1 MRNITCFKSLFLLT
15 LPMNWQD
22 MYEVALERI
31 RQLNREVT
39 LLGSI
44 LRAYL
49 PVIEKD
55 EDEKG

>member
-1 MRNITCFKSLFLLT
+1 MK
-15 LPMNWQD
+15 WQD

-31 RQLNREVT
+31 RQLNREVA
-39 LLGSI
+39 LLGNI

-55 EDEKG
+55 EDEKR

>member
-1 MRNITCFKSLFLLT
+1 
-15 LPMNWQD
+15 MNWQD

-31 RQLNREVT
+31 RQLNAEVT
-39 LLGSI
+39 TLGTI

-55 EDEKG
+55 NDEKR

>member
-1 MRNITCFKSLFLLT
+1 
-15 LPMNWQD
+15 MNWQD

-39 LLGSI
+39 LLGTI

-55 EDEKG
+55 EDEKR